1 MDLFLS
7 FDGRIARGQWWIGVI
22 LLFVVLIVLSLIIGA
37 IFGTGFF
44 GSLLTFLL
52 SLAALYPSITLATKR
67 LADRGNPPMPRV
79 AFFFGPGLL
88 LSLMSA
94 FNIGYRPADMGGMTG
109 MPGMPAGDVMVP
121 GMLVWILM
129 LISLIAFVWA
139 LIELGI
145 LAGDKDANAYG
156 PPPR

>member
-22 LLFVVLIVLSLIIGA
+22 ALFVVLLVLSIIIGTL
-37 IFGTGFF
+37 FGAGFF

-52 SLAALYPSITLATKR
+52 SLAALYPAIALATKR
-67 LADRGNPPMPRV
+67 LADRGKPPMPRL
-79 AFFFGPGLL
+79 AFFYGPGLL
-88 LSLMSA
+88 LSLLSA

-121 GMLVWILM
+121 GMLVTILM
-129 LISLIAFVWA
+129 FLSLIAFVWA

-145 LAGDKDANAYG
+145 LRGDDGPNAYG